1 MLILTNNLLVPCT
14 RSRHFTLLQLAKQR
28 SLLFSLNSFLP
39 TWDISDIFAFLIL
52 LFESPSK
59 IMKMVY
65 ISSQYLLSFS
75 RNLGFGIFSS
85 NILADKIYRKKSKIN
100 LKFCDFSSFC
110 DALCMFVLENTLC
123 WLSHKIKIV
132 GH

>member
-1 MLILTNNLLVPCT
+1 MLILTNNLLVPYT
-14 RSRHFTLLQLAKQR
+14 RSPHFTLLQLAKQR

-85 NILADKIYRKKSKIN
+85 NTLADKI
-100 LKFCDFSSFC
+100 
-110 DALCMFVLENTLC
+110 
-123 WLSHKIKIV
+123 
-132 GH
+132 